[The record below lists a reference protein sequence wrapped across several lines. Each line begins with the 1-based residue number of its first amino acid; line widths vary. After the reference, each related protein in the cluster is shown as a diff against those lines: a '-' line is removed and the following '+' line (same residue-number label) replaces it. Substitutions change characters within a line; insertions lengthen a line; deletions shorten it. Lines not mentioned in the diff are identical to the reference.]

1 MLGFLVVSVGA
12 DKPNENQNINDN
24 NSIPQNKEK
33 DSPEGKKNHFG
44 NNCQNNIDNLDKEN
58 INYEK
63 LAYESLEGDKLK
75 EEMERAKSIAIISSQ
90 IIQTNNLV
98 LKAYKAK
105 QESMSCDFEI
115 PKMLKG

>member
-1 MLGFLVVSVGA
+1 MRNTLGDL
-12 DKPNENQNINDN
+12 
-24 NSIPQNKEK
+24 
-33 DSPEGKKNHFG
+33 
-44 NNCQNNIDNLDKEN
+44 NLHLFSQLERLSD
-58 INYEK
+58 
-63 LAYESLEGDKLK
+63 ESLEGDKLK
-75 EEMERAKSIAIISSQ
+75 EEMERAKSIAIISIQ

>member
-1 MLGFLVVSVGA
+1 MRNTLGDL
-12 DKPNENQNINDN
+12 
-24 NSIPQNKEK
+24 
-33 DSPEGKKNHFG
+33 
-44 NNCQNNIDNLDKEN
+44 NLHLFSQLERLSD
-58 INYEK
+58 
-63 LAYESLEGDKLK
+63 ESLEGDKLK

-98 LKAYKAK
+98 LKAYITK